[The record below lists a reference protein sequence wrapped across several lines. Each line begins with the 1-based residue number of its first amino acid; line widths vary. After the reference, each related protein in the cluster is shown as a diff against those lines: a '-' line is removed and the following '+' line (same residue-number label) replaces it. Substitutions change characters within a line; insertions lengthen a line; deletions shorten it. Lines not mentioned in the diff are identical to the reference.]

1 VPSILLYLVFIPI
14 VILLVFAVIGT
25 RRSNP
30 TQDAQDAVA
39 RERRAARKAERA
51 RRKTERARRKTERD

>member
-1 VPSILLYLVFIPI
+1 
-14 VILLVFAVIGT
+14 VILSVVMYPVMAVVVILIAFAVIGT

-51 RRKTERARRKTERD
+51 RRKAERG

>member
-1 VPSILLYLVFIPI
+1 
-14 VILLVFAVIGT
+14 VILSVVLPAVMLVVVILIAFAVIGT
-25 RRSNP
+25 TRSNP

-51 RRKTERARRKTERD
+51 RRKAERG

>member
-1 VPSILLYLVFIPI
+1 VLSNLIYLAFIPV
-14 VILLVFAVIGT
+14 VILIAFAVIGT
-25 RRSNP
+25 SRSNP

-51 RRKTERARRKTERD
+51 RRRAERG

>member
-1 VPSILLYLVFIPI
+1 VLSNLIYLAFIPV
-14 VILLVFAVIGT
+14 VILIAFAVIGT
-25 RRSNP
+25 SRSNP

-51 RRKTERARRKTERD
+51 RRRAERD

>member
-1 VPSILLYLVFIPI
+1 MVLSFVIYPVMAVV
-14 VILLVFAVIGT
+14 VILLGFAVIGT

-51 RRKTERARRKTERD
+51 RKKAERG

>member
-1 VPSILLYLVFIPI
+1 
-14 VILLVFAVIGT
+14 VILSVVMYPVMAVVVILIAFAVIGT

-39 RERRAARKAERA
+39 RERRAARKAERE
-51 RRKTERARRKTERD
+51 RRRAERG

>member
-1 VPSILLYLVFIPI
+1 MVLSF
-14 VILLVFAVIGT
+14 VIYPVMAVVVVLIAYAVIGT

-51 RRKTERARRKTERD
+51 RKKAERG

>member
-1 VPSILLYLVFIPI
+1 MIPMILIYVVLAAVVVLIA
-14 VILLVFAVIGT
+14 FAVIGT
-25 RRSNP
+25 SRSNP

-51 RRKTERARRKTERD
+51 RRKAERG

>member
-1 VPSILLYLVFIPI
+1 MSF
-14 VILLVFAVIGT
+14 VIYPVMAVVVVLIAFAVIGT

-51 RRKTERARRKTERD
+51 RKKAERG

>member
-1 VPSILLYLVFIPI
+1 MILNFVLYPVMAI
-14 VILLVFAVIGT
+14 VAILIAFAVIGT

-39 RERRAARKAERA
+39 RERRAARKAERQ
-51 RRKTERARRKTERD
+51 RRRTERG